1 MRVDGRKA
9 DELRPISI
17 QRKVIH
23 YAQGS
28 TLISFGNTK
37 VLCVAM
43 VEEGVPPFLRGSKT
57 GWLTAEYSMLPYST
71 PNRSPREIDQK
82 KGRSYEIQRLI
93 GRSLR
98 AVVDLSKI
106 PEKTIWMDCDVLQAD
121 GGTRCA
127 AITGSFISLLD
138 VDRWLQEKR
147 IVEGSIIKD
156 LVAAVSVGVVN
167 NELLLDLSF
176 YEDSRASVDMN
187 VVMTAGGR
195 FIEVQVSG
203 EGYAFTRDI
212 LDRLIDLAQR
222 GVEIIIK
229 EEKKLIDFEYGSRF
243 SNQK

>member
-1 MRVDGRKA
+1 MRIDGRKS
-9 DELRPISI
+9 DEIRPISI
-17 QRKVIH
+17 QRGFIH

-82 KGRSYEIQRLI
+82 KGRSYEIQRII

-98 AVVDLSKI
+98 AVVDLNKI
-106 PEKTIWMDCDVLQAD
+106 PEKTIWIDCDVLQAD

-138 VDRWLQEKR
+138 VDRWLREKR
-147 IVEGSIIKD
+147 IIEGSIIKD
-156 LVAAVSVGVVN
+156 FVAAISVGIVN
-167 NELLLDLSF
+167 GELLLDLSF

-187 VVMTAGGR
+187 VVMTAR
-195 FIEVQVSG
+195 DKFVEVQVSG
-203 EGYAFTRDI
+203 EGYAFSYEI
-212 LDRLIDLAQR
+212 LNRLIALAQK
-222 GVEIIIK
+222 GIK
-229 EEKKLIDFEYGSRF
+229 SLIAREKKLIDSEYGNSF
-243 SNQK
+243 SNQE